1 MANSGQ
7 RTNAEAD
14 ERQQMTVPASRIDV
28 QSDEDHEAW
37 PDIDLDADEDK
48 AASTSPAVRMEEPN
62 VCDDKGQSRRAR
74 REGMTPI
81 ASTSS
86 SYNSS
91 EDEEFQS
98 HSGDFFVR
106 HRVHQNDSMASLA
119 VRYNVSISD
128 IKRANGYQND
138 SALYGKEW
146 VIIPKKPLP
155 IDPEHAAWAGVILA
169 HYEGGFV
176 GLDGLSNGQGELGE
190 GMACGGVHALN
201 KKVSPRGATRL
212 DEEERML
219 LCASE
224 LRSAS
229 VEGREVEMIRATFAS
244 SSSSRDKAQAATG
257 PVGVAPR
264 RADDASQ
271 DVYDPATREF
281 FDSLREK
288 DAAKS
293 TPQLF
298 SAETTAKL
306 NSWKEKS
313 STLAMKELKNIQGRS
328 IRWRDTLV
336 NKFKRA
342 ESQPTLGKGSGSS
355 IGSGGAHAR
364 AASLGGGNEGSGL
377 KKD

>member
-1 MANSGQ
+1 MANSSGQ
-7 RTNAEAD
+7 RPKAK

-28 QSDEDHEAW
+28 QSDEDHDAW

-48 AASTSPAVRMEEPN
+48 AASTSRPTRIDDPN
-62 VCDDKGQSRRAR
+62 GLDDRRQSRTTKRDGTAL
-74 REGMTPI
+74 I

-86 SYNSS
+86 SYHSS

-119 VRYNVSISD
+119 VKYNVSISD

-146 VIIPKKPLP
+146 VIIPKRPLP

-176 GLDGLSNGQGELGE
+176 GLDGLSSGQGEIGD
-190 GMACGGVHALN
+190 GMACGGVHTWN
-201 KKVSPRGATRL
+201 KNVSPRGATRL
-212 DEEERML
+212 DDEERML
-219 LCASE
+219 LRASE
-224 LRSAS
+224 MRSAG
-229 VEGREVEMIRATFAS
+229 VEGREVEMIRTTFAS
-244 SSSSRDKAQAATG
+244 SSTSRDYTHDATG
-257 PVGVAPR
+257 TVGVALH

-271 DVYDPATREF
+271 ELYDPATREF

-342 ESQPTLGKGSGSS
+342 ESQPSL
-355 IGSGGAHAR
+355 GSGGSSAGPGGGHAR
-364 AASLGGGNEGSGL
+364 AASLGGGNDASGL

>member
-1 MANSGQ
+1 MANSG
-7 RTNAEAD
+7 RTNAEGD
-14 ERQQMTVPASRIDV
+14 ERRQMAVPASRIDV
-28 QSDEDHEAW
+28 QSDEDHDAW
-37 PDIDLDADEDK
+37 PDIDLVAEEAK
-48 AASTSPAVRMEEPN
+48 VASTSRQARPEDSTVWDGGR
-62 VCDDKGQSRRAR
+62 QSRQTK
-74 REGMTPI
+74 REAMAPI

-98 HSGDFFVR
+98 HSGDLFVR

-146 VIIPKKPLP
+146 VIVPRKPLP

-176 GLDGLSNGQGELGE
+176 GLDGLSHGQGELGE
-190 GMACGGVHALN
+190 GVACGGAHALN
-201 KKVSPRGATRL
+201 NKLSPRGATRL
-212 DEEERML
+212 DEGERML
-219 LCASE
+219 LRASE
-224 LRSAS
+224 LRSAGG
-229 VEGREVEMIRATFAS
+229 ERGEVEMIRTKLAS
-244 SSSSRDKAQAATG
+244 SSSSREVAPGATG
-257 PVGVAPR
+257 GVGLGLS

-271 DVYDPATREF
+271 ELYDPATREF

-293 TPQLF
+293 VPQLF

-336 NKFKRA
+336 NKFKRT
-342 ESQPTLGKGSGSS
+342 ESQPAL
-355 IGSGGAHAR
+355 GSGGGSSLGAGGGHAR
-364 AASLGGGNEGSGL
+364 ASSLGGGNDVSGL

>member
-1 MANSGQ
+1 MANSSEQ
-7 RTNAEAD
+7 RPKTQH
-14 ERQQMTVPASRIDV
+14 RQHMTVPASRIDV
-28 QSDEDHEAW
+28 QSDEDHDAW
-37 PDIDLDADEDK
+37 PDIDLDAEEDN
-48 AASTSPAVRMEEPN
+48 AASTSRPTRN
-62 VCDDKGQSRRAR
+62 DDNALGGGRQSRSTKRDGAA
-74 REGMTPI
+74 PI

-86 SYNSS
+86 SYHSS

-119 VRYNVSISD
+119 VKYNVSISD

-146 VIIPKKPLP
+146 VIIPKRPLP

-176 GLDGLSNGQGELGE
+176 GLDGLSSGQGEIGD
-190 GMACGGVHALN
+190 GMACGGLRTWN
-201 KKVSPRGATRL
+201 KNVSPRGATRL
-212 DEEERML
+212 GDEERML
-219 LCASE
+219 LRASE

-229 VEGREVEMIRATFAS
+229 VEGREVEMIRTTFAS
-244 SSSSRDKAQAATG
+244 SSASKEYPELATG
-257 PVGVAPR
+257 TSGVALH
-264 RADDASQ
+264 RADDASHEL
-271 DVYDPATREF
+271 YDPATREF

-342 ESQPTLGKGSGSS
+342 ESQPSLGSDGSRVAPGGS
-355 IGSGGAHAR
+355 HVR
-364 AASLGGGNEGSGL
+364 AASLGDGNDASGL